1 MYGFIIFFSFAE
13 KADFKV
19 RIFSSWLWQKI
30 DEASY
35 LRAMQLHGWS
45 EINHG
50 FKAGQKED
58 LDRRRVERTRECRWI
73 KVLEFGVKLKNWYS
87 TNKWVES
94 CKGIFA
100 VRRGDCGVE
109 FSKLYHLKKRVV
121 FNIFLIGEQ
130 MLYNIVLIS
139 AIQQS
144 ESAICVYTSCLSGAS
159 LLPHPISLSSR
170 SPQRRAELPVL

>member
-1 MYGFIIFFSFAE
+1 MLRVLWSLKLTILSDIVSVYGFIIFFSFAE

-19 RIFSSWLWQKI
+19 RIFSSWVWQKI

-58 LDRRRVERTRECRWI
+58 LDRRRVERTGECRWI

-94 CKGIFA
+94 CKGTVA
-100 VRRGDCGVE
+100 VRRGDFGVK
-109 FSKLYHLKKRVV
+109 FSKLCHIQNRVAKPWKSVYPV
-121 FNIFLIGEQ
+121 FLIFLW
-130 MLYNIVLIS
+130 S
-139 AIQQS
+139 
-144 ESAICVYTSCLSGAS
+144 CVVVKSRSGAYCLSSNPGF
-159 LLPHPISLSSR
+159 
-170 SPQRRAELPVL
+170 VTC